1 MGRRVWDAKMMEVE
15 DLPTLSDMLRAA
27 DAELLADEVLRCCA
41 PKAPS
46 KRARAKARG
55 KLIKTIHEMSAMEPQ
70 ASDSADE
77 MVLLPMLNCKYE
89 GGRSGGKFM
98 LGVEAELV
106 SVGEL
111 WRAGA
116 ELSGRMS
123 EEGDGSRERLTTY
136 SYVLEPWDKVLGY
149 RVWMGGFSDVHE
161 PGDARA
167 NECVHAE
174 TPGEKVLLSRL
185 VRSSCRLPLGRR
197 ERYQFLASAVWE
209 MTFFGGS
216 AKKQFHR
223 VKKVATR
230 LEGECEEPGPAYP
243 IEVVM
248 ARLGALEAGNVGL
261 ETSTDDYES
270 EHADVMALYEN
281 AVNGWLRLDFL
292 NRANELHNL
301 LARGYSGSR
310 VEEVE

>member
-15 DLPTLSDMLRAA
+15 DLPTLSDVLRAA

-46 KRARAKARG
+46 KKARAKARG
-55 KLIKTIHEMSAMEPQ
+55 KLIETVHEISAMEPRT
-70 ASDSADE
+70 SDSADE
-77 MVLLPMLNCKYE
+77 MVLLPMLSCKYE

-98 LGVEAELV
+98 LAMEAELV

-116 ELSGRMS
+116 ELGGRMS
-123 EEGDGSRERLTTY
+123 EEGDGSRERLTAY

-167 NECVHAE
+167 NECAHVE

-185 VRSSCRLPLGRR
+185 VRSCCHLPLGRR

-209 MTFFGGS
+209 MTFFGGN
-216 AKKQFHR
+216 AKRQCR
-223 VKKVATR
+223 RIKKVAAM

-248 ARLGALEAGNVGL
+248 ARFGALEADNVGL

-270 EHADVMALYEN
+270 EHADVMASYEN
-281 AVNGWLRLDFL
+281 AMNGWLRLDFL
-292 NRANELHNL
+292 NRAYELHNL
-301 LARGYSGSR
+301 LARGYSGSEK
-310 VEEVE
+310 EEGE